1 MVSRKKNEDEKLSQ
15 RMARLEKIIVFSLLN
30 EDNYI
35 SPQFRSIIL
44 RYLHDIKEESND
56 YYDIDIYNI
65 LAEEVLHLRGQ
76 RLKRIEKIQRQQDAL
91 REELQK
97 DFTGLS
103 GRLNE
108 VVQTVGSLEK
118 DQKTLSANTHAWLAA
133 QSLGIDTSEIRL
145 SRFVPLRVYL
155 SDTPGSAVED
165 TSRAI
170 NDLLEAYGFEVTD
183 DFPPIHGSWFK
194 RWFAKSKDVLTQP
207 EVAERLQKVERAVEL
222 KGLDIPQAEI
232 DAKKADA
239 VSKLM
244 DSVKDV
250 PNAAIQVGSILLI
263 KINTPAG
270 PSIQVRTLTQAELIL
285 LENNQKLLASPENIM
300 ERLSEIC
307 QARNQDSS
315 SRMSAENTGIVKQTA
330 PATNKGNAAYLEY
343 VNGSQQ
349 HSETRN
355 GGDETE
361 VSNVRNLTNGMTIG
375 QLPPPSDNRGDIR

>member
-1 MVSRKKNEDEKLSQ
+1 MVARKENEDKKVSQ
-15 RMARLEKIIVFSLLN
+15 RIAQLEAIIALSLLN
-30 EDNYI
+30 EDEYI
-35 SPQFRSIIL
+35 SPQVKHL
-44 RYLHDIKEESND
+44 LLKYLHNTEKEDSD
-56 YYDIDIYNI
+56 YYAMDIYNI
-65 LAEEVLHLRGQ
+65 LEEEVLNFRGQ
-76 RLKRIEKIQRQQDAL
+76 RLKRIKQIQHQQDAL

-103 GRLNE
+103 GRLND

-133 QSLGIDTSEIRL
+133 QSLGIDTSEMRL

-170 NDLLEAYGFEVTD
+170 NDLLEAYDFEVTD

-207 EVAERLQKVERAVEL
+207 EVVEQLQKVERAVEL
-222 KGLDIPQAEI
+222 KGLDLPQAEI

-239 VSKLM
+239 VAKLM

-270 PSIQVRTLTQAELIL
+270 PRIQVRTLTQSELIL

-315 SRMSAENTGIVKQTA
+315 LRMTAENTGIVKQTK
-330 PATNKGNAAYLEY
+330 PATDKDNAAYLEY
-343 VNGSQQ
+343 LNGSQQ

-355 GGDETE
+355 GGEETE
-361 VSNVRNLTNGMTIG
+361 GGNVRNLTNGITIG
-375 QLPPPSDNRGDIR
+375 QRPPPSENRGDIR